1 MLLRELSPPPDPA
14 SAPRPFAGSERLREQ
29 ALPEALQALLAVM
42 APEEL
47 RVALEAPGYVPQQRE
62 LEAALY
68 RVCQEAVSNAIRHAR
83 ARHLRVTATTT
94 AEHAVLRISDDG
106 CGLGTEF
113 RPGLGLS
120 SMRAR
125 VESAGGLFR
134 VTPSTP
140 QGTLIEARLPRA
152 DRKD

>member
-1 MLLRELSPPPDPA
+1 
-14 SAPRPFAGSERLREQ
+14 
-29 ALPEALQALLAVM
+29 M

-47 RVALEAPGYVPQQRE
+47 RVALEAAGYVPQQRE
-62 LEAALY
+62 LEEALY

-83 ARHLRVTATTT
+83 AHHLRVTATTT
-94 AEHAVLRISDDG
+94 EEHAVLRVADDG

-113 RPGLGLS
+113 RPGLGLAG
-120 SMRAR
+120 MRAR

-152 DRKD
+152 DRRD